1 MLSLIGNLIWICTG
15 GWLTALWWLGAGIVC
30 YVTVLGIPLGRQ
42 CMKMATLTLV
52 PFGRTVVYGGGA
64 PSLVANLVWLLIAG
78 IWMAMVYAFFGLCF
92 CLTVVGIPFGVQLFK
107 MAKLAL
113 CPFGAQVC

>member
-1 MLSLIGNLIWICTG
+1 
-15 GWLTALWWLGAGIVC
+15 
-30 YVTVLGIPLGRQ
+30 
-42 CMKMATLTLV
+42 MATLTLV

-92 CLTVVGIPFGVQLFK
+92 CVTVVGIPFGVQLFK